1 LSDGQSASH
10 PRFDMSKDR
19 RLTSLLRRV
28 EAPTTP
34 LHLMFNFSARLPGI
48 GSYRNSS
55 KAHEYLIFLFSPS
68 PCPLGVGDAQDPY
81 PCHALTES
89 SAKCTCT
96 CTCTTNSGPQCIDV
110 SKLLAMYAWHYAICT
125 RLRRMKFGHIGSMAS
140 LMLLKAQLS

>member
-81 PCHALTES
+81 PCHANS
-89 SAKCTCT
+89 RP
-96 CTCTTNSGPQCIDV
+96 TTNSGPQCIDV